1 MSTRLPVTVQINLA
15 PSDFKHSIHLL
26 PHHLELFSGITEKI
40 LLVVDLHKSKGRFS
54 DNWEYGKNKLFSLIN
69 SLQKEYKELEV
80 IEVDYSKNGEIG
92 QTFFNNSFCPVKD
105 FRGGPYY
112 AYLFGIYSCKSEYIF
127 HVDSDIIFSG
137 DSYKWLSEAIL
148 KLEENQDIMS
158 CSPLPGPPHPDK
170 IIYNNQIEDQ
180 KEPYSYLFDSFSTRL
195 FLINKA
201 HFIYEMLP
209 LPLEKGNL
217 RSRIKGKVE
226 GNGIYELPEN
236 ILTNQLRNKSKYRLD
251 FYGEP
256 GFYSLHPPYRNE
268 QFYKELPML
277 IEKVKND
284 SVPHEQRGHYDVNSS
299 MIDWSNAI
307 VKIKKNRWWKRI
319 LK

>member
-1 MSTRLPVTVQINLA
+1 MSTRLPITVQINLA
-15 PSDFKHSIHLL
+15 PSDFKHSIYLL
-26 PHHLELFSGITEKI
+26 IHHLEMFSGITEKI

-54 DNWEYGKNKLFSLIN
+54 DNWEDGKNKLFNLIN
-69 SLQKEYKELEV
+69 SLQKEFKELEV
-80 IEVDYSKNGEIG
+80 REVDYSKNIEIG
-92 QTFFNNSFCPVKD
+92 QTFFNSSFCPVKD

-112 AYLFGIYSCKSEYIF
+112 AYLFGIYICKSEYVF

-137 DSYKWLSEAIL
+137 DSYKWLSQAIL
-148 KLEENQDIMS
+148 KLEENQNIIS

-180 KEPYSYLFDSFSTRL
+180 KEQYSYLFDSFSTRL

-201 HFIYEMLP
+201 HFINEMLP
-209 LPLEKGNL
+209 LPLEKANL
-217 RSRIKGKVE
+217 KSRIKGTVE
-226 GNGIYELPEN
+226 GNGVYELPEN
-236 ILTNQLRNKSKYRLD
+236 VITSQLRNKSKYRLD
-251 FYGEP
+251 FYGHP

-284 SVPHEQRGHYDVNSS
+284 LVPHEQRGHYDVNNS

-307 VKIKKNRWWKRI
+307 LKIKKNRWWKRI